1 MYKRFIQ
8 IMDNSGCLS
17 GSSVVVAAADRDS
30 IEAVRLAMGRGLGKA
45 VFVGDEKIISAITA
59 ELNILDKSEIIS
71 AQTPQES
78 AVKAVEAING
88 GKGNVLIKG
97 LVNTSDFLRAVLD
110 RENGLRT
117 GRLLSHLAVMEI
129 PGENHLSF
137 CADSGFN
144 VAPDCEQKKSILRN
158 SLEAIHAMGY
168 DHVNVACLAA
178 NEKVDPHIP
187 STVDAAMIAEAWR
200 SGEFDDLPCTCTVEG
215 PMALDVVA
223 SMKAAE
229 HKGIKSV
236 IAGKVDLTLVPN
248 IECGNV
254 HCKTLT
260 HYCHAQLAGLV
271 LGAKVPIVLVSRSD
285 TPETKFMSMALAY
298 IISQGI

>member
-178 NEKVDPHIP
+178 NEKVQRKIILCN
-187 STVDAAMIAEAWR
+187 TLICAKR
-200 SGEFDDLPCTCTVEG
+200 LPIF
-215 PMALDVVA
+215 A
-223 SMKAAE
+223 
-229 HKGIKSV
+229 
-236 IAGKVDLTLVPN
+236 
-248 IECGNV
+248 
-254 HCKTLT
+254 
-260 HYCHAQLAGLV
+260 
-271 LGAKVPIVLVSRSD
+271 
-285 TPETKFMSMALAY
+285 
-298 IISQGI
+298 

>member
-1 MYKRFIQ
+1 
-8 IMDNSGCLS
+8 MDNSGCLS

-144 VAPDCEQKKSILRN
+144 VAPDCEQKK
-158 SLEAIHAMGY
+158 
-168 DHVNVACLAA
+168 
-178 NEKVDPHIP
+178 
-187 STVDAAMIAEAWR
+187 
-200 SGEFDDLPCTCTVEG
+200 
-215 PMALDVVA
+215 A
-223 SMKAAE
+223 S
-229 HKGIKSV
+229 
-236 IAGKVDLTLVPN
+236 
-248 IECGNV
+248 
-254 HCKTLT
+254 
-260 HYCHAQLAGLV
+260 
-271 LGAKVPIVLVSRSD
+271 
-285 TPETKFMSMALAY
+285 
-298 IISQGI
+298 